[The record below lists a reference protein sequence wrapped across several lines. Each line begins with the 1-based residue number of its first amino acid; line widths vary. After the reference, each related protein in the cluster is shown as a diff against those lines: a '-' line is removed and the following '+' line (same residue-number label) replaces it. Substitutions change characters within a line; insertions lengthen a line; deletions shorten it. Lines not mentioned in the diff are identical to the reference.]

1 MDLSQDSLTLYDIY
15 ISSITQNKDNYA
27 LSFANE
33 QELSYKELGRLTD
46 NLSGILLENG
56 ISKGDKVAILGANS
70 PNWVITYFAVVTT
83 GSVAVPIL
91 PDFTAFEIVNILEH
105 SETKALVVS
114 SKLSYKIPSH
124 IHSKIPVILDLD
136 TLTLVKSSYS
146 GDTIE
151 MEKPSPEDI
160 ASIIYTSGTSGASK
174 GVMLTHANLVAQTRM
189 SYDLFPINHNDVFLS
204 ILPLSHA
211 YECSIGMLFPLTFGA
226 KIVYL
231 NGAPTPS
238 LLMPALKLVKPTII
252 LSVPLVVEKIYKLK
266 IRPMFTKNVI
276 SRILYSIGI
285 VRRALHRIAG
295 KKLTGTFGGKLRFFG
310 IGGSKLDGAVEY
322 FLRDAGFPYAIGY
335 GLTETSPLLAG
346 ATPGKVKWQSTGPAL
361 NGLKLKIIEPDN
373 HGIGEIVA
381 KGPNVMT
388 GYFKDPESTQKAFTT
403 DGWFRTKDLGFIDK
417 DGYLFIKGRRDNML
431 VGSNGENIYPEEV
444 ESILN
449 EHDLVLESLVLE
461 RKGKLVARIHFN
473 YDEIKNTE
481 QLISYSQNISYKE
494 KLDRIR
500 SEVKEFVNDRV
511 NKNSR
516 IQEIIEQPAPFEKTA
531 THKIKRYLYN

>member
-1 MDLSQDSLTLYDIY
+1 
-15 ISSITQNKDNYA
+15 
-27 LSFANE
+27 
-33 QELSYKELGRLTD
+33 
-46 NLSGILLENG
+46 
-56 ISKGDKVAILGANS
+56 
-70 PNWVITYFAVVTT
+70 
-83 GSVAVPIL
+83 
-91 PDFTAFEIVNILEH
+91 
-105 SETKALVVS
+105 
-114 SKLSYKIPSH
+114 
-124 IHSKIPVILDLD
+124 VILDLD
-136 TLTLVKSSYS
+136 TLTLVKSSNS

-388 GYFKDPESTQKAFTT
+388 GYF
-403 DGWFRTKDLGFIDK
+403 
-417 DGYLFIKGRRDNML
+417 
-431 VGSNGENIYPEEV
+431 
-444 ESILN
+444 
-449 EHDLVLESLVLE
+449 
-461 RKGKLVARIHFN
+461 
-473 YDEIKNTE
+473 
-481 QLISYSQNISYKE
+481 
-494 KLDRIR
+494 
-500 SEVKEFVNDRV
+500 
-511 NKNSR
+511 
-516 IQEIIEQPAPFEKTA
+516 
-531 THKIKRYLYN
+531 

>member
-1 MDLSQDSLTLYDIY
+1 MQFKYYRHKFSKNHTNTNTTIIIDNFYLCIEGGTIMDLSQDSLTLYDIY

-226 KIVYL
+226 K
-231 NGAPTPS
+231 
-238 LLMPALKLVKPTII
+238 
-252 LSVPLVVEKIYKLK
+252 
-266 IRPMFTKNVI
+266 MFTKNVI

-388 GYFKDPESTQKAFTT
+388 GYF
-403 DGWFRTKDLGFIDK
+403 
-417 DGYLFIKGRRDNML
+417 
-431 VGSNGENIYPEEV
+431 
-444 ESILN
+444 
-449 EHDLVLESLVLE
+449 
-461 RKGKLVARIHFN
+461 
-473 YDEIKNTE
+473 
-481 QLISYSQNISYKE
+481 
-494 KLDRIR
+494 
-500 SEVKEFVNDRV
+500 
-511 NKNSR
+511 
-516 IQEIIEQPAPFEKTA
+516 
-531 THKIKRYLYN
+531 

>member
-15 ISSITQNKDNYA
+15 ISSITHNKDNFA

-114 SKLSYKIPSH
+114 SKLSYKIPPH

-136 TLTLVKSSYS
+136 TLTIVKSSYK
-146 GDTIE
+146 GDPIE

-189 SYDLFPINHNDVFLS
+189 SYELFPINSNDVFLS

-238 LLMPALKLVKPTII
+238 LLMPALKQVKPTII

-266 IRPMFTKNVI
+266 IRPMFTKNLI
-276 SRILYSIGI
+276 SRILYSVGI

-310 IGGSKLDGAVEY
+310 IGGSKLDGAVEC

-346 ATPGKVKWQSTGPAL
+346 ATPGNVKWQSTGPAL

-388 GYFKDPESTQKAFTT
+388 GYFKDPESTQKAFTA

-481 QLISYSQNISYKE
+481 QLMSYSQNISYKE

-531 THKIKRYLYN
+531 TQKIKRYLYN